1 MTRVMLV
8 EDLEDDIF
16 IFKRALKRAG
26 LDCFLEVCRDGAEA
40 MTCLTQLRESPELW
54 PAVMF
59 LDLKMPRVDGLEV
72 LEWMSAQEHLKGL
85 RVVVLT
91 SSDEPKDVL
100 RTKQLGVVAYRCKPM
115 SPDQL
120 RNFVTG

>member
-16 IFKRALKRAG
+16 IFKRALKGAG
-26 LDCFLEVCRDGAEA
+26 LDCCLDVCRDGSEA
-40 MTCLTQLRESPELW
+40 MACLATLRESPKDR

-72 LEWMSAQEHLKGL
+72 LEWMAAQEHLSSLK
-85 RVVVLT
+85 VVVLS
-91 SSDEPKDVL
+91 SSDEPKDVQ
-100 RTKQLGVVAYRCKPM
+100 RTQQLGAVGYRCKPI

-120 RNFVTG
+120 RKFVAG